1 MFRSFDAAQRVC
13 MILETEEALAWWG
26 WCSAYGVTSAELE
39 QADGAAN
46 GASEQ
51 SSPSTEG

>member
-1 MFRSFDAAQRVC
+1 